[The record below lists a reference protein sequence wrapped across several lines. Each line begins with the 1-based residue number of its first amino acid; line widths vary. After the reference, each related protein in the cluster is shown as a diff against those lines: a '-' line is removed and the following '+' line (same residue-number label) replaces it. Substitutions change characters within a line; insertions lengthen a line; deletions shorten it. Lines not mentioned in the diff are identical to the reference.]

1 MEPAQWSPGDN
12 APRFSAIDQNG
23 HEHRLVDYMERG
35 ETVVVYFYP
44 KDSTPG
50 CTTQA
55 CDFRDNLSRL
65 KAAGYAVLGVSKDSQ
80 ASHQKFV
87 TKQELNFPLLM
98 DEDLNL
104 HHAFGTWR
112 LKKNYGK
119 EYMGCARSTFVIQP
133 DGTIKWCRYNVKA
146 KGHVDM
152 LLRELSVA

>member
-12 APRFSAIDQNG
+12 APRFTALDQNG
-23 HEHRLVDYMERG
+23 HEHRLEDYMNRG
-35 ETVVVYFYP
+35 ETVIVYFYP
-44 KDSTPG
+44 KDATPG

-55 CDFRDNLSRL
+55 CDFRDNMSRL
-65 KAAGYAVLGVSKDSQ
+65 QAAGYAVLGVSKDSE

-87 TKQELNFPLLM
+87 TKQDLNFPLLM
-98 DEDLNL
+98 DEDLSL
-104 HHAFGTWR
+104 HHAFGTRR

-133 DGTIKWCRYNVKA
+133 DGTIGWCRYNVKA